1 MDVSNSSTKK
11 SEDINVLT
19 DKVVFKGEIF
29 GKNYNYEKNELNNN
43 NNNINKET
51 INKFDINNNNDKNE
65 INNNKYLDNNISFRN
80 KNSCNDFSYFN
91 NKITKILKNHEI
103 KNNKNLQLEE
113 PQPDFKK
120 LFKKSTEKEI
130 EVFESEQYE
139 FSRIE
144 SNNNSFS
151 EQNNNNN
158 NNNNNQTEKTQKN
171 NTLKNS
177 DSYSSLNNNLNRNS
191 FDSNSED
198 QNNGNNKYLNKVIC
212 TLSKIENGNATFVS
226 TDDLIFILP
235 SLFIPKDLNIGSTY
249 IFKLYE
255 VNQAENKQERIQL
268 IHSAFA
274 KENIE
279 DENKIEEVNQEFEQT
294 EPDNN

>member
-1 MDVSNSSTKK
+1 MDLSNSSTKK
-11 SEDINVLT
+11 SDDINVLT
-19 DKVVFKGEIF
+19 DKVVFRSGIF
-29 GKNYNYEKNELNNN
+29 NKKFSLDKNELNNN
-43 NNNINKET
+43 IKNNKET
-51 INKFDINNNNDKNE
+51 INKLNIDNNNNNDTDDNKIIENNLSFRKKNSLNE
-65 INNNKYLDNNISFRN
+65 ILNL
-80 KNSCNDFSYFN
+80 N

-103 KNNKNLQLEE
+103 KKPNKSANEDQTN
-113 PQPDFKK
+113 FKK
-120 LFKKSTEKEI
+120 LFKKTLEKEI
-130 EVFESEQYE
+130 EIFESENYE
-139 FSRIE
+139 FQKNDSI

-151 EQNNNNN
+151 DKNLNL
-158 NNNNNQTEKTQKN
+158 EKKN
-171 NTLKNS
+171 LKKS

-191 FDSNSED
+191 FDSDDE
-198 QNNGNNKYLNKVIC
+198 NNGNNKYLNKVIC

-226 TDDLIFILP
+226 SDDLIFILP

-255 VNQAENKQERIQL
+255 VNQAENKQEKIQL
-268 IHSAFA
+268 IHSSLA